1 MVRRLYTGI
10 WQYYRLSPTPAYPS
24 GHFAFGG
31 AAGAILDSVLGA
43 MTFTDNCH
51 ETRKDVNGKPRT
63 FSSFTAAGQENAD
76 SRVYLGVH
84 YPMDCTEGIRI
95 GKLVAQRVNELK
107 WKK

>member
-1 MVRRLYTGI
+1 MKKLVSAL
-10 WQYYRLSPTPAYPS
+10 
-24 GHFAFGG
+24 
-31 AAGAILDSVLGA
+31 SVLIATVVLAATA
-43 MTFTDNCH
+43 MPDLLKIPL
-51 ETRKDVNGKPRT
+51 KDINGKPRT

-84 YPMDCTEGIRI
+84 YPMDCTEGTRI